1 MAATFYA
8 QVLRDFDW
16 PGLVRS
22 LEPCG
27 EQCYEGTHQVYL
39 GSCLSL
45 SPSGKYYT
53 AFACSNVTETEA
65 ERDEA
70 WWAALE
76 RAAEKH
82 GLFVTSGEGDPTDIF
97 VGRSCPKVDNPKVEE
112 PDGQER
118 EPDLSVVA

>member
-16 PGLVRS
+16 PGLVKS

-27 EQCYEGTHQVYL
+27 EQCYEGDHQVYL
-39 GSCLSL
+39 GSCLNL

-53 AFACSNVTETEA
+53 PFACSNVTEAEA
-65 ERDEA
+65 HRDEA
-70 WWAALE
+70 WYAALDL
-76 RAAEKH
+76 AAEKH

-97 VGRSCPKVDNPKVEE
+97 IGKACPNAEKAEAVEVENVG
-112 PDGQER
+112 
-118 EPDLSVVA
+118 VA